1 MTGTNS
7 ISNDYSWMFNSTNST
22 KKKDSITKLW
32 EQFGSMQSN
41 ADNSL
46 AGVNEVNAKLKL
58 LLESYDEENATFGR
72 ELSENMNALSES
84 AEKVKGYDFTV
95 AKEDAITTSTSLD
108 DNGNL
113 VTTTTYSKELQEALK
128 VAEDFV
134 ADYNS
139 SINFFKNN
147 ASISNRV
154 ENLATVF
161 GDTTYRSNIYESI
174 GLLTNSDGSF
184 TINEAKLADAIV
196 NDPDKVSRVLGKD
209 GLAGKAEEHI
219 AFANSQAD
227 KLFPPIESMFG
238 DQIKTAMVYTSR
250 AYADMLNYANKG
262 NLINTML

>member
-1 MTGTNS
+1 MTGIYS
-7 ISNDYSWMFNSTNST
+7 VGNDYSWLLGSSTGT
-22 KKKDSITKLW
+22 KKKDSIAKLW

-46 AGVNEVNAKLKL
+46 AGVNEINAKLKS
-58 LLESYDEENATFGR
+58 LLESYDEANTVFGR
-72 ELSENMNALSES
+72 EFSENMNALSES
-84 AEKVKGYDFTV
+84 AEKVKNYNFTV

-139 SINFFKNN
+139 SIKFFKDN
-147 ASISNRV
+147 AYVSERV
-154 ENLATVF
+154 DNLANVF
-161 GDTTYRSNIYESI
+161 GDTTYRSNLYESI

-196 NDPDKVSRVLGKD
+196 NAPDKVSRVLGKD

-219 AFANSQAD
+219 AFANGQAD
-227 KLFPPIESMFG
+227 KLFPPPESMFG

-262 NLINTML
+262 NLVNTML